1 MKEHIFNK
9 FIEAISEHTGIDSES
24 IFKKSKESDIVLAR
38 QMLFYLCRDRNMTTT
53 EILKYMRTNGYDIG
67 FNAISYGLKVID
79 NLKKNDKD
87 YEVLIN
93 KLSSID

>member
-1 MKEHIFNK
+1 
-9 FIEAISEHTGIDSES
+9 
-24 IFKKSKESDIVLAR
+24 
-38 QMLFYLCRDRNMTTT
+38 MTTT

-93 KLSSID
+93 KLSSIDLNETHINKTEEQRDSIQQLNTLKY

>member
-1 MKEHIFNK
+1 
-9 FIEAISEHTGIDSES
+9 
-24 IFKKSKESDIVLAR
+24 
-38 QMLFYLCRDRNMTTT
+38 MTTT

-67 FNAISYGLKVID
+67 HNAISYGLKVID